1 MSLINCEINLIL
13 TWSEDCAAFSTT
25 RATRLKMSDRKPY
38 ITVVTLS
45 TKDNAKL
52 LKQLK
57 SSFKRTINWNKY
69 QPKNSPERPN
79 QYLEFLI
86 DSSFQGVNK
95 LFVLSFVNEDNR
107 RVQTGYYL
115 SYFNRENYNI
125 MIDGK
130 TFLISQLKV
139 I

>member
-57 SSFKRTINWNKY
+57 SSFKRTIGTNI
-69 QPKNSPERPN
+69 N
-79 QYLEFLI
+79 QKI
-86 DSSFQGVNK
+86 HQKDQI
-95 LFVLSFVNEDNR
+95 
-107 RVQTGYYL
+107 
-115 SYFNRENYNI
+115 NI
-125 MIDGK
+125 
-130 TFLISQLKV
+130 
-139 I
+139 